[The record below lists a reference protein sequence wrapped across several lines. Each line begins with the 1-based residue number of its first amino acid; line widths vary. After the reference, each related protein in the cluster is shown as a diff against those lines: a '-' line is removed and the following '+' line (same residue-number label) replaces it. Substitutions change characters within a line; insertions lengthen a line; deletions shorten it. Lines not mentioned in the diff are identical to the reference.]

1 MKGRLYTLGFSAVLG
16 TVCALLLTAA
26 AEFTAPY
33 KAANEKAE
41 EFLNILIAL
50 NVPMTQDLSSE
61 QMVKIFDENVRDR
74 DGDKMVYIYTPG
86 EAEYRLEAIALRF
99 SGPGLWAPIKGF
111 LALDSD
117 MRTIRG
123 ITFYEQ
129 EETPGLGGE
138 IAASWFR
145 DQFVGKSIVDDNGN
159 AGIVIRGG
167 GVALVNGVDA
177 ITGATMTCDKV
188 EEMLNEVIR
197 NIVEE
202 NVSDGR

>member
-16 TVCALLLTAA
+16 TVCALFLTAA

-33 KAANEKAE
+33 KAANKEAE
-41 EFLNILIAL
+41 EVLNILRAL
-50 NVPMTQDLSSE
+50 NVPMVQDVSSE
-61 QMVKIFDENVRDR
+61 QLVEIFDKNIKDR
-74 DGDKMVYIYTPG
+74 DDDGRVYIYTPR

-99 SGPGLWAPIKGF
+99 SGPGLWGPVKGF

-138 IAASWFR
+138 IASSWFR
-145 DQFVGKSIVDDNGN
+145 DQFVGKTIIDDNGN

-167 GVALVNGVDA
+167 GVDLVNGVDA
-177 ITGATMTCDKV
+177 ITGATMTCNKV
-188 EEMLNEVIR
+188 QAMLNEVIR
-197 NIVEE
+197 KIVEE

>member
-33 KAANEKAE
+33 KAANKEAE
-41 EFLNILIAL
+41 EVKNILKAL
-50 NVPMTQDLSSE
+50 NVPMAQDVSSE
-61 QMVKIFDENVRDR
+61 QLVEIFAQNVKDR
-74 DGDKMVYIYTPG
+74 DGDGRVYIYSPKAAG
-86 EAEYRLEAIALRF
+86 GNVEAIALRF
-99 SGPGLWAPIKGF
+99 SGPGLWGPVKGF

-145 DQFVGKSIVDDNGN
+145 DQFVGKSIVDGKGN

-167 GVALVNGVDA
+167 GVDLANGVDA

-188 EEMLNEVIR
+188 EDMLNEVIR